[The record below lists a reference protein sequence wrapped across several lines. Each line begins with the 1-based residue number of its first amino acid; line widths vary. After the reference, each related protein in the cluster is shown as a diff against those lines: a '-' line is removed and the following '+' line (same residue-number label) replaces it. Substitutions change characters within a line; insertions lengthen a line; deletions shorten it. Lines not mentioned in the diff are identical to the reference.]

1 MKSVPTEPDQRS
13 KAPQTLVLKSLPD
26 DISFPCRAGESIL
39 EAALRAG
46 LPMAHACGG
55 NARCSTCRIW
65 LLSGQSYESPPND
78 LEARLKERLG
88 LGPDIRLACQM
99 RPRVD
104 LSFRRLVLD
113 DADLEIANQLDRPAA
128 AQAGEIRNVAV
139 LFFDVADF
147 TAITGGIT
155 PYDTMFLL
163 NKFLAQANRILQRY
177 GGYFDKTIGDGF
189 LALFGVRGGDSC
201 GLRAVGAAL
210 AILDAVERARPV
222 VKRAYGI
229 DFYGRI
235 GLHFG
240 EALIGALGPP
250 GEDRLTVIGDVA
262 NIASRVEQANK
273 EAGTSLLITEEL
285 YSVVRNDVVSP
296 DFLRVGIRGL
306 PGRHTLFEVAALTPA
321 AEARLSEL
329 LQKPFSDLPNR
340 SWVNVGRASDLKEGE
355 VRVIPQQR
363 MDIALIRR
371 EGRVFA
377 INNHCPHNRLPLF
390 GEPIPEGC
398 GLPPL
403 DGNSTFPAAG
413 QIACRFHQ
421 SVFDLRTGR
430 IISWCPALASDGTE
444 PGMEFLGDM
453 SKNERPLEVYRC
465 REFDGSIWIEV

>member
-1 MKSVPTEPDQRS
+1 MKSVPTEADQRS
-13 KAPQTLVLKSLPD
+13 KVPQTLVLKSLPD

-65 LLSGQSYESPPND
+65 LLSGQSYVSPPND

-88 LGPDIRLACQM
+88 LDPDIRLACQL
-99 RPRVD
+99 RPRAD

-177 GGYFDKTIGDGF
+177 GRYFDKTIGDGF

-285 YSVVRNDVVSP
+285 YNVVRNDVVSP

-340 SWVNVGRASDLKEGE
+340 FWVNVGRASDLKEGE

-403 DGNSTFPAAG
+403 DGDSTFPAAA

>member
-1 MKSVPTEPDQRS
+1 MKSVPTEADQRS
-13 KAPQTLVLKSLPD
+13 KVPQTLVLKSLPD

-65 LLSGQSYESPPND
+65 LLSGQSYVSPPND

-88 LGPDIRLACQM
+88 LDPDIRLACQL
-99 RPRVD
+99 RPRAD

-285 YSVVRNDVVSP
+285 YNVVRNDVVSP

-340 SWVNVGRASDLKEGE
+340 FWVNVGRASDLKEGE

-403 DGNSTFPAAG
+403 DGDSTFPAAA